1 MLKPMKTISYMFK
14 RFDISTTGCVYGR
27 FEYDFS
33 MQTPN
38 GAYQALSGWMVQDP
52 ALIQLNITL
61 SDYN

>member
-1 MLKPMKTISYMFK
+1 MFK